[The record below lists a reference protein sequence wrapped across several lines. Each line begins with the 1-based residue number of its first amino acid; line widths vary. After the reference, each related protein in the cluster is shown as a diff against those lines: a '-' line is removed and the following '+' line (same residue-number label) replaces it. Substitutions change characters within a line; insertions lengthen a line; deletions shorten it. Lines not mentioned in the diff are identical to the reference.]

1 MAGKIEY
8 EEPEPGMMDTS
19 LVVMFELRRSVSLIC
34 LVDMCED
41 Y

>member
-19 LVVMFELRRSVSLIC
+19 LVVMFELRSVSLIC